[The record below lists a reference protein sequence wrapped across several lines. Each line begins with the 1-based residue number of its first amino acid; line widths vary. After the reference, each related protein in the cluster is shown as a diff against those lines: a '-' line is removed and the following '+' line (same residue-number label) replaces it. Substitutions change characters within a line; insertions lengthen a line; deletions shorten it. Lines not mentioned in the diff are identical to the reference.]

1 MMTTR
6 ADVEALK
13 EMLAEAEAEVAGQA
27 PGVPEDLMPEPVG
40 LPRRIVVRGLELTI
54 NPKVLAD
61 LEFLDLLAQVE
72 DENPTALPRILR
84 FLVGADRMRE
94 VFDCLRGDDGHV
106 DLVEG
111 VEFMR
116 ELMESL
122 APNS

>member
-1 MMTTR
+1 MTTQ

-13 EMLAEAEAEVAGQA
+13 EKLAEAEAEIADQTT
-27 PGVPEDLMPEPVG
+27 GVSENLMPEPVE
-40 LPRRIVVRGLELTI
+40 LPRKIVVRGLELTI

-61 LEFLDLLAQVE
+61 LEFLDLLAQIE

-94 VFDCLRGDDGHV
+94 VFDVLRSPDGHV

-116 ELMESL
+116 ELMEGL

>member
-1 MMTTR
+1 MTTP

-13 EMLAEAEAEVAGQA
+13 EKLAEAEAEMAEQTPKVSK
-27 PGVPEDLMPEPVG
+27 ELMPEPVD
-40 LPRRIVVRGLELTI
+40 LPRKIIVRGLELTI
-54 NPKVLAD
+54 NPKILAD
-61 LEFLDLLAQVE
+61 LEFLDLLAQIE

-94 VFDCLRGDDGHV
+94 VFDVLRSEDGHV

>member
-1 MMTTR
+1 MTTQ

-13 EMLAEAEAEVAGQA
+13 EKLAEAEAEMAEQTPKVSGN
-27 PGVPEDLMPEPVG
+27 LMPEPVD
-40 LPRRIVVRGLELTI
+40 LPRKITVRGLELTI

-61 LEFLDLLAQVE
+61 LEFLDLLAQIE

-94 VFDCLRGDDGHV
+94 VFDVLRSDDGHV

>member
-1 MMTTR
+1 MTTQ

-13 EMLAEAEAEVAGQA
+13 EKLAEAEAEMADQTPKVSGN
-27 PGVPEDLMPEPVG
+27 LMPEPVE
-40 LPRRIVVRGLELTI
+40 LPRKIIVRGLELTI

-61 LEFLDLLAQVE
+61 LEFLDLLAQIE

-94 VFDCLRGDDGHV
+94 VFDCLRSDDGHV

>member
-1 MMTTR
+1 MTTQ

-13 EMLAEAEAEVAGQA
+13 EKLAEAEAEMAEQTPKVSK
-27 PGVPEDLMPEPVG
+27 ELMPEPVE
-40 LPRRIVVRGLELTI
+40 LPRKIIVRGLELTI

-61 LEFLDLLAQVE
+61 LEFLDLLAQIE

-94 VFDCLRGDDGHV
+94 VFDVLRSEDGHV

>member
-1 MMTTR
+1 MTTP

-13 EMLAEAEAEVAGQA
+13 EKLAEAEAEMAEQTPKVSGN
-27 PGVPEDLMPEPVG
+27 LMPEPVD
-40 LPRRIVVRGLELTI
+40 LPRKITVRGLELTI

-61 LEFLDLLAQVE
+61 LEFLDLLAQIE

-94 VFDCLRGDDGHV
+94 VFDVLRSDDGHV

-116 ELMESL
+116 ELTESL

>member
-1 MMTTR
+1 MTTR

-13 EMLAEAEAEVAGQA
+13 EKLAEAEAEIAEQTPKVSGN
-27 PGVPEDLMPEPVG
+27 LMPEPVD
-40 LPRRIVVRGLELTI
+40 LPRKIIVRGLELTI

-61 LEFLDLLAQVE
+61 LEFLDLLAQIE

-94 VFDCLRGDDGHV
+94 VFAVLRSDDGHV
-106 DLVEG
+106 DLAEG

>member
-1 MMTTR
+1 MTTQ

-13 EMLAEAEAEVAGQA
+13 EKLAEAEAEMAEQTPKVSGN
-27 PGVPEDLMPEPVG
+27 LMPEPVD
-40 LPRRIVVRGLELTI
+40 LPRKITVRGLELTI

-61 LEFLDLLAQVE
+61 LEFLDLLAQIE

-94 VFDCLRGDDGHV
+94 VFDVLRSDDGHV

-116 ELMESL
+116 ELTESL

>member
-1 MMTTR
+1 MTTP

-13 EMLAEAEAEVAGQA
+13 EKLAEAEAEMAEQTPKVSK
-27 PGVPEDLMPEPVG
+27 ELMPEPVD
-40 LPRRIVVRGLELTI
+40 LPRKIIVRGLELTI
-54 NPKVLAD
+54 NPKILAD
-61 LEFLDLLAQVE
+61 LEFLDLLAQIE

-84 FLVGADRMRE
+84 FLVGADQMRE
-94 VFDCLRGDDGHV
+94 VFDVLRSEDGHV

>member
-1 MMTTR
+1 MTTP

-13 EMLAEAEAEVAGQA
+13 EKLAEAEAEIAEQTPKVSK
-27 PGVPEDLMPEPVG
+27 ELMPEPVD
-40 LPRRIVVRGLELTI
+40 LPRKIIVRGLELTI

-61 LEFLDLLAQVE
+61 LEFLDLLAQIE

-94 VFDCLRGDDGHV
+94 VFDVLRSEDGHV

>member
-1 MMTTR
+1 MTTP

-13 EMLAEAEAEVAGQA
+13 EKLAEAEAEIAEQTPKVSGN
-27 PGVPEDLMPEPVG
+27 LMPEPVD
-40 LPRRIVVRGLELTI
+40 LPRKIIVRGLELTI

-61 LEFLDLLAQVE
+61 LEFLDLLAQIE

-94 VFDCLRGDDGHV
+94 VFDVLRSDDGHV

>member
-1 MMTTR
+1 MTTP

-13 EMLAEAEAEVAGQA
+13 EKLAEAEAEMAEQTPKVSK
-27 PGVPEDLMPEPVG
+27 ELMPEPVD
-40 LPRRIVVRGLELTI
+40 LPRKIIVRGLELTI

-61 LEFLDLLAQVE
+61 LEFLDLLAQIE

-94 VFDCLRGDDGHV
+94 VFDVLRSDDGHV

>member
-1 MMTTR
+1 MTTP

-13 EMLAEAEAEVAGQA
+13 EKLAEAEAEIADQTPKVSGN
-27 PGVPEDLMPEPVG
+27 LMPEPVD
-40 LPRRIVVRGLELTI
+40 LPRKIIVRGLELTI

-61 LEFLDLLAQVE
+61 LEFLDLLAQIE

-94 VFDCLRGDDGHV
+94 VFDVLRSDDGHV

>member
-1 MMTTR
+1 MTTQ

-13 EMLAEAEAEVAGQA
+13 EKLAEAEAEIAEQTPKVSGN
-27 PGVPEDLMPEPVG
+27 LMPEPVE
-40 LPRRIVVRGLELTI
+40 LPRKIIVRGLELTI

-61 LEFLDLLAQVE
+61 LEFLDLLAQIE

-94 VFDCLRGDDGHV
+94 VFNVLRSDDGHV
-106 DLVEG
+106 DLVGG

>member
-1 MMTTR
+1 MTTQ

-13 EMLAEAEAEVAGQA
+13 EKLAEAEAEMAEQTPKVSK
-27 PGVPEDLMPEPVG
+27 ELMPEPVD
-40 LPRRIVVRGLELTI
+40 LPRKIIVRGLELTI
-54 NPKVLAD
+54 NPKILAD
-61 LEFLDLLAQVE
+61 LEFLDLLAQIE

-94 VFDCLRGDDGHV
+94 VFDVLRSDDGHV

>member
-1 MMTTR
+1 MTTQ

-13 EMLAEAEAEVAGQA
+13 EKLAEAEAEIAEQTPPVSGN
-27 PGVPEDLMPEPVG
+27 LMPEPVE
-40 LPRRIVVRGLELTI
+40 LPRKIVVRGLELTI

-61 LEFLDLLAQVE
+61 LEFLDLLAQIE

-94 VFDCLRGDDGHV
+94 VFNVLRSDDGHV

>member
-1 MMTTR
+1 MTTP
-6 ADVEALK
+6 ADIEALK
-13 EMLAEAEAEVAGQA
+13 EKLAEAEAEIAEQTPKVSGN
-27 PGVPEDLMPEPVG
+27 LMPEPVD
-40 LPRRIVVRGLELTI
+40 LPRKIIVRGLELTI

-61 LEFLDLLAQVE
+61 LEFLDLLAQIE

-94 VFDCLRGDDGHV
+94 VFDVLRSDDGHV
-106 DLVEG
+106 DLMEG

-116 ELMESL
+116 ELTESL

>member
-1 MMTTR
+1 MTTP

-13 EMLAEAEAEVAGQA
+13 EKLAEAEAEMADQTPKVSGN
-27 PGVPEDLMPEPVG
+27 LMPEPVD
-40 LPRRIVVRGLELTI
+40 LPRKITVRGLELTI

-61 LEFLDLLAQVE
+61 LEFLDLLAQIE

-84 FLVGADRMRE
+84 FLVGADRIRE
-94 VFDCLRGDDGHV
+94 VFDVLRSNDGHV

>member
-1 MMTTR
+1 MTTQ

-13 EMLAEAEAEVAGQA
+13 EKLAEAEAEIAEQTPKVSGN
-27 PGVPEDLMPEPVG
+27 LMPEPVD
-40 LPRRIVVRGLELTI
+40 LPRKIIVRGLELTI

-61 LEFLDLLAQVE
+61 LEFLDLLAQIE

-94 VFDCLRGDDGHV
+94 VFDVLRSDDGHV
-106 DLVEG
+106 DLMEG

-116 ELMESL
+116 ELTESL

>member
-1 MMTTR
+1 MTTP
-6 ADVEALK
+6 ADIEALK
-13 EMLAEAEAEVAGQA
+13 EKLAEAEAEIAEQTPKVA
-27 PGVPEDLMPEPVG
+27 ENLMPEPVD
-40 LPRRIVVRGLELTI
+40 LPRKIIVRGLELTI

-61 LEFLDLLAQVE
+61 LEFLDLLAQIE

-94 VFDCLRGDDGHV
+94 VFDVLRSDDGHV
-106 DLVEG
+106 DLMEG

>member
-1 MMTTR
+1 MTTQ

-13 EMLAEAEAEVAGQA
+13 EKLAEAEAEMAEQTPKVSK
-27 PGVPEDLMPEPVG
+27 ELMPEPVD
-40 LPRRIVVRGLELTI
+40 LPRKITVRGLELTI
-54 NPKVLAD
+54 NPKILAD
-61 LEFLDLLAQVE
+61 LEFLDLLAQIE

-94 VFDCLRGDDGHV
+94 VFDVLRSDDGHV

>member
-1 MMTTR
+1 MTTQ

-13 EMLAEAEAEVAGQA
+13 EKLAEAEAEIADQTPKVSGN
-27 PGVPEDLMPEPVG
+27 LMPEPVD
-40 LPRRIVVRGLELTI
+40 LPRKIIVRGLELTI

-61 LEFLDLLAQVE
+61 LEFLDLLAQIE

-94 VFDCLRGDDGHV
+94 VFDVLRSDDGHV

>member
-1 MMTTR
+1 MTTP

-13 EMLAEAEAEVAGQA
+13 EKLAEAEAEMAEQTPKVSGN
-27 PGVPEDLMPEPVG
+27 LMPEPVD
-40 LPRRIVVRGLELTI
+40 LPRKITVRGLELTI

-61 LEFLDLLAQVE
+61 LEFLDLLAQIE

-94 VFDCLRGDDGHV
+94 VFDVLRSDDGHV

>member
-1 MMTTR
+1 MTTP

-13 EMLAEAEAEVAGQA
+13 EKLAEAEAEMAEQTPKVSGN
-27 PGVPEDLMPEPVG
+27 LMPEPVD
-40 LPRRIVVRGLELTI
+40 LPRKITVRGLELTI

-61 LEFLDLLAQVE
+61 LEFLDLLAQIE

-94 VFDCLRGDDGHV
+94 VFDVLRSDDGHV

-116 ELMESL
+116 ELMEGL

>member
-1 MMTTR
+1 MTTQ

-13 EMLAEAEAEVAGQA
+13 EKLAEAEAQMAEQTPKVSGN
-27 PGVPEDLMPEPVG
+27 LMPEPVD
-40 LPRRIVVRGLELTI
+40 LPRKIIVRGLELTI

-61 LEFLDLLAQVE
+61 LEFLDLLAQIE

-94 VFDCLRGDDGHV
+94 VFDCLRSDDGHV

>member
-1 MMTTR
+1 MTTR

-13 EMLAEAEAEVAGQA
+13 EKLAEAEAEIAEQTPKVSGN
-27 PGVPEDLMPEPVG
+27 LMPEPVD
-40 LPRRIVVRGLELTI
+40 LPRKIIVRGLELTI

-61 LEFLDLLAQVE
+61 LEFLDLLAQIE

-94 VFDCLRGDDGHV
+94 VFDVLRSDDGHV
-106 DLVEG
+106 DLAEG

>member
-1 MMTTR
+1 MTTP

-13 EMLAEAEAEVAGQA
+13 EKLAEAEAEMAEQTPKVSK
-27 PGVPEDLMPEPVG
+27 ELMPEPVD
-40 LPRRIVVRGLELTI
+40 LPRKIIVRGLELTI

-61 LEFLDLLAQVE
+61 LEFLDLLAQIE

-94 VFDCLRGDDGHV
+94 VFDVLRSEDGHV

>member
-1 MMTTR
+1 MTTQ

-13 EMLAEAEAEVAGQA
+13 EKLAEAEAEIAEQTPKVSGN
-27 PGVPEDLMPEPVG
+27 LMPEPVD
-40 LPRRIVVRGLELTI
+40 LPRKIIVRGLELTI

-61 LEFLDLLAQVE
+61 LEFLDLLAQIE

-94 VFDCLRGDDGHV
+94 VFDVLRSDDGHV

>member
-1 MMTTR
+1 MTTP

-13 EMLAEAEAEVAGQA
+13 EKLAEAEAEIAEQTPKVSGN
-27 PGVPEDLMPEPVG
+27 LMPEPVD
-40 LPRRIVVRGLELTI
+40 LPRKIIVRGLELTI

-61 LEFLDLLAQVE
+61 LEFLDLLAQIE

-94 VFDCLRGDDGHV
+94 VFDVLRSDDGHV
-106 DLVEG
+106 DLMEG

-116 ELMESL
+116 ELTESL

>member
-1 MMTTR
+1 MTTQ

-13 EMLAEAEAEVAGQA
+13 EKLAEAEAEMAEQTPPVSGN
-27 PGVPEDLMPEPVG
+27 LMPEPVD
-40 LPRRIVVRGLELTI
+40 LPRKIIVRGLELTI

-61 LEFLDLLAQVE
+61 LEFLDLLAQIE

-94 VFDCLRGDDGHV
+94 VFDVLRSEDGHV

>member
-1 MMTTR
+1 MTTQ

-13 EMLAEAEAEVAGQA
+13 EKLAEAEAEMAEQTPKVSGN
-27 PGVPEDLMPEPVG
+27 LMPEPVD
-40 LPRRIVVRGLELTI
+40 LPRKIIVRGLELTI

-61 LEFLDLLAQVE
+61 LEFLDLLAQIE

-94 VFDCLRGDDGHV
+94 VFDVLRSDDGHV